1 MDLQA
6 EIIGYVRNRW
16 DSAEPYQADA
26 IMNEIS
32 VIEVKEEFGDALLGI
47 ETYPELNILF
57 WFDRSKGYE
66 MRTTTRS
73 GNYRGVFACCTP
85 RRPTM
90 IGLTT
95 VRLIRVEG
103 NSLTVTGL
111 DALNGTPVVDIKPVI
126 SRP

>member
-1 MDLQA
+1 MDLKA
-6 EIIGYVRNRW
+6 EIIGYVSNRW
-16 DSAEPYQADA
+16 ESAEPYQADA
-26 IMNEIS
+26 IKDEIS
-32 VIEVKEEFGDALLGI
+32 VIEVKEEFSDALLGI
-47 ETYPELNILF
+47 ENYPELNILF

-66 MRTTTRS
+66 LRTTTRS

-95 VRLIRVEG
+95 VQLIKVEG
-103 NSLTVTGL
+103 NRLTVTGL
-111 DALNGTPVVDIKPVI
+111 DALNGTPVVDIKPVV

>member
-1 MDLQA
+1 
-6 EIIGYVRNRW
+6 
-16 DSAEPYQADA
+16 
-26 IMNEIS
+26 MNEIS

>member
-1 MDLQA
+1 MDLKI
-6 EIIGYVRNRW
+6 EIVGYVHNRW
-16 DSAEPYQADA
+16 ESAEPYQADA
-26 IMNEIS
+26 IKDEIS
-32 VIEVKEEFGDALLGI
+32 VIEVKEEFSDALLGI
-47 ETYPELNILF
+47 ENYAELNILF
-57 WFDRSKGYE
+57 YFDRSKGYE
-66 MRTTTRS
+66 LRTTTRS

-95 VRLIRVEG
+95 VQLLKVEG

-111 DALNGTPVVDIKPVI
+111 DALNGTPVVDIKPVV